1 MAGNYLS
8 DVSYFAAF
16 DNLKKLNI
24 DHNSL
29 TDLKVVT
36 SWPKLEQL

>member
-8 DVSYFAAF
+8 DVSFFAAF

-24 DHNSL
+24 DHNYFN
-29 TDLKVVT
+29 DLKVVK
-36 SWPKLEQL
+36 SWPKL